1 MKKPIIFIVAGALLA
16 FSSCDKGTKNH
27 VDILPVHADVS
38 VPAPSLASGVFLQ
51 KSAMDVTATDDVV
64 VVDVMLR
71 SSGSQAYSA
80 LALEVMFDNGLVQIS
95 RIDWAAT
102 PLGDCT
108 LNGAGAC
115 DPLCL
120 NNVSPASAVPANS
133 SGDLV
138 IGVSLKS
145 GCPGA
150 TASTATRLMTLWFIA
165 ATVGTSD
172 ISLKNN
178 GAGDCG
184 ILDAVAQPV
193 VPAIDCDPAVAT
205 VTAAR

>member
-16 FSSCDKGTKNH
+16 FSACDRGQKPEDK
-27 VDILPVHADVS
+27 ILPVHADVS
-38 VPAPSLASGVFLQ
+38 VPAPASASSVFLQ
-51 KSAMDVTATDDVV
+51 KSALDTTATDDVV

-71 SSGSQAYSA
+71 STGSQTYDD
-80 LALEVMFDNGLVQIS
+80 LALDVIFDPGLVQIS

-108 LNGAGAC
+108 LGGSGTC
-115 DPLCL
+115 DPICL
-120 NNVSPASAVPANS
+120 NNVSPASATPANT

-138 IGVSLKS
+138 IAVASKS

-150 TASTATRLMTLWFIA
+150 TASSATRLMSLWFFA

-172 ISLKNN
+172 ISLQDN

-184 ILDAVAQPV
+184 ILSGGSAV
-193 VPAIDCDPAVAT
+193 VPAIPCDSVVAT

>member
-1 MKKPIIFIVAGALLA
+1 MKNPIIFIVAGALLA
-16 FSSCDKGTKNH
+16 FSACDKGGTDEVK
-27 VDILPVHADVS
+27 ILPVHADVS
-38 VPAPSLASGVFLQ
+38 VLAPSKPSSVFFQ

-71 SSGSQAYSA
+71 STGSQTYDD
-80 LALEVMFDNGLVQIS
+80 LALDVIFDPGLVQIS

-108 LNGAGAC
+108 LGGSGTC
-115 DPLCL
+115 DPICL
-120 NNVSPASAVPANS
+120 NNVSPASATPANT

-138 IGVSLKS
+138 IAVATKS
-145 GCPGA
+145 GCPSA
-150 TASTATRLMTLWFIA
+150 TASSATRLMSLWFFA

-172 ISLKNN
+172 ISLQDN

-184 ILDAVAQPV
+184 ILSGGSAV
-193 VPAIDCDPAVAT
+193 VPAIPCDSVVAM

>member
-1 MKKPIIFIVAGALLA
+1 MKRPIILIMAGALLA
-16 FSSCDKGTKNH
+16 LPACDKGNKNH

-38 VPAPSLASGVFLQ
+38 VPAPSGASDVFLQ
-51 KSAMDVTATDDVV
+51 KSAMDATTTDDVV
-64 VVDVMLR
+64 VVDVMLN
-71 SSGSQAYSA
+71 SSGSQAYDA
-80 LALEVMFDNGLVQIS
+80 LALEVIFDDPGLVQIG

-120 NNVSPASAVPANS
+120 NNVSPSSAVPANT
-133 SGDLV
+133 SGDLL
-138 IGVSLKS
+138 IGVASRT

-150 TASTATRLMTLWFIA
+150 TASSGIRLMTLWFIA
-165 ATVGTSD
+165 TTVGSSH
-172 ISLKNN
+172 ISLKDN

-184 ILDAVAQPV
+184 ILSAGSAV
-193 VPAIDCDPAVAT
+193 VPAIPCDPAVAT